1 MTPRH
6 KFYIGFFIGGI
17 IVCAG
22 LHAFACEI
30 GRDETGNDTF
40 GMNICAS
47 NTAMCIYEDKYI
59 DCADIPVMELSEED
73 LQEQPPSPEE
83 QWAAL
88 VKWRGVGE

>member
-6 KFYIGFFIGGI
+6 KFYIVFFIGGL

-30 GRDETGNDTF
+30 GRDETGNDAF
-40 GMNICAS
+40 EMKICVTNNATCDPQ
-47 NTAMCIYEDKYI
+47 NDPNGNCE
-59 DCADIPVMELSEED
+59 DIPVIESQPGDYEEPLTPD
-73 LQEQPPSPEE
+73 E

-88 VKWRGVGE
+88 VAWREQGE